1 MKSFQDI
8 GALASGYMARYESR
22 PVLRGST
29 QKPVRWGRMSRVE
42 RARRYEHAA
51 RFDRLTK
58 VRGRHGGAIG
68 PTALKVY
75 HTLLFGFFNL
85 KTGQLDPSYAQ
96 IAQKANLSRKAVWMA
111 LVRLRELGLVD
122 WVRRCRNGHDGAGR
136 FVLRQVSNAYFILP
150 VSEWRGYRPGPEA
163 PRMPEPGTW
172 GAPEPVLDG
181 LAQYNADRAVGLSQ
195 ADAAAAL
202 ARVAS
207 SRLEVALASLYTG
220 MTARQAGMG
229 AAFSAASPVAAVPGF

>member
-1 MKSFQDI
+1 MSFQSI
-8 GALASGYMARYESR
+8 GGLIHAAAGRGEVR

-58 VRGRHGGAIG
+58 VKGRHGGAIG

-85 KTGQLDPSYAQ
+85 KTGQLDPSYEQ
-96 IAQKANLSRKAVWMA
+96 IAQKANLCRKAVWAA

-150 VSEWRGYRPGPEA
+150 ESEWRRYSPA
-163 PRMPEPGTW
+163 PKAPSAPEPGSW
-172 GAPEPVLDG
+172 GAPAPVLDG
-181 LAQYNADRAVGLSQ
+181 LAQYNADRALGLSQ

-207 SRLEVALASLYTG
+207 SRLEVALASLYAG
-220 MTARQAGMG
+220 MTARQAGM
-229 AAFSAASPVAAVPGF
+229 ASTASAVAATPGF